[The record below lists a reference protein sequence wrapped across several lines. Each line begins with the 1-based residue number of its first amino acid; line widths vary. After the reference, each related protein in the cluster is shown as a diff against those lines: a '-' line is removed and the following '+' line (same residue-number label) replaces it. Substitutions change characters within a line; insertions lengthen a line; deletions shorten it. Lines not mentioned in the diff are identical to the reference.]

1 MFGSV
6 PMCFR
11 NKNAAKLAGKAYQME
26 TGKSQ
31 VLLVKSNYYQ
41 PCETDDL
48 EIAKKEGYEV
58 VEYI

>member
-1 MFGSV
+1 MFGTN
-6 PMCFR
+6 PGHFK

-31 VLLVKSNYYQ
+31 VLLIKSGYYQ

-48 EIAKKEGYEV
+48 EIAKNEGYEV